1 MSTPLLIIGNKNYS
15 SWSLRPWILMKVL
28 GLAFEE
34 KLIPMFDENWDAAI
48 AAVSPSKKVPVL
60 IDDGHPVWETM
71 AIMEYLHDKHPDAG
85 VWPADRL
92 ARAVARSAANEM
104 HGGFGGLRSAM
115 PMNTRKLLPGRG
127 RSEASLKDIARVTSL
142 WNSCRSD
149 HGQGGDF
156 LFGAFCA
163 TDAMFAPVVS
173 RLVTYAVE
181 LDPVS
186 RSYVDAVMA
195 LPAMQDW
202 YAAGRDEPW
211 IVEHDE
217 LD

>member
-1 MSTPLLIIGNKNYS
+1 MSTSLLVIGNKNYS
-15 SWSLRPWILMKVL
+15 SWSLRPWVLMKVL

-60 IDDGHPVWETM
+60 IDDGHTVWETM
-71 AIMEYLHDKHPDAG
+71 AIMEYLHDQHPDVG

-104 HGGFGGLRSAM
+104 HGGFGGIRNAM
-115 PMNTRKLLPGRG
+115 PMNTRKMLPGRG
-127 RSEASLKDIARVTSL
+127 RDEACLKDIERIQKL
-142 WNSCRSD
+142 WNTCRSD

-156 LFGAFCA
+156 LFGSFCA
-163 TDAMFAPVVS
+163 ADAMFAPVVS

-181 LDPVS
+181 LDSVS
-186 RSYVDAVMA
+186 QAYVDAIMA

-202 YAAGRDEPW
+202 YAAGKKEPW
-211 IVEHDE
+211 IVSHDE

>member
-1 MSTPLLIIGNKNYS
+1 
-15 SWSLRPWILMKVL
+15 
-28 GLAFEE
+28 
-34 KLIPMFDENWDAAI
+34 MFDENWDAAI

-60 IDDGHPVWETM
+60 IDDGHTVWETM
-71 AIMEYLHDKHPDAG
+71 AIMEYLHDQHPDVG

-104 HGGFGGLRSAM
+104 HGGFGGIRNAM
-115 PMNTRKLLPGRG
+115 PMNTRKMLPGRG
-127 RSEASLKDIARVTSL
+127 RDEACLKDIERIQKL
-142 WNSCRSD
+142 WNTCRSD

-156 LFGAFCA
+156 LFGSFCA
-163 TDAMFAPVVS
+163 ADAMFAPVVS

-181 LDPVS
+181 LDSVS
-186 RSYVDAVMA
+186 QAYVDAIMA

-202 YAAGRDEPW
+202 YAAGKKEPW
-211 IVEHDE
+211 IVSHDE